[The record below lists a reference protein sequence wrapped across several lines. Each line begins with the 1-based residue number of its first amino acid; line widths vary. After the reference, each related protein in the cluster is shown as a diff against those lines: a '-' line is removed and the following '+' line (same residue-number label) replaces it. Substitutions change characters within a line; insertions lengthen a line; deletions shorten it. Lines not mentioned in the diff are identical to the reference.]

1 MAGALSDL
9 ANQPKGVVQVRL
21 VKLLCAMSAAAIVV
35 TALVGTTSASATS
48 LCKEKAE
55 VCPAASVYPAGTKI
69 KARLKEGTEAV
80 LESSLGTIRCK
91 GSTAAGETTEESGS
105 PLMGTQ
111 TSMTFS
117 ECVFQKSTVCT
128 VTIEHLPW
136 LVEGTEI
143 EPGNGFVTISSGGT
157 GTPQAHVV
165 CGSFVNCTW
174 GEEKITLDGEG
185 GSPAIER
192 LLKVALVKISGFLCP
207 TSTAASAEYEITE
220 PQPVFASA
228 KP

>member
-1 MAGALSDL
+1 MRF
-9 ANQPKGVVQVRL
+9 P
-21 VKLLCAMSAAAIVV
+21 KLLFATSAAAVIAV
-35 TALVGTTSASATS
+35 ALVGVSSASATV

-55 VCPAASVYPAGTKI
+55 VCPAAARYPAGTQI
-69 KARLKEGTEAV
+69 KARLREGTEAV

-91 GSTAAGETTEESGS
+91 GSTAAGETTSEFGT

-111 TSMTFS
+111 NAMTFS
-117 ECVFQKSTVCT
+117 ECVFGKGTACT

-143 EPGNGFVTISSGGT
+143 EPGNGFVTVSSGGT

-174 GEEKITLDGEG
+174 GAPKMTLDGEG

-192 LLKVALVKISGFLCP
+192 LLKIELVRISGFICP
-207 TSTAASAEYEITE
+207 TTTAASAEYEVTE
-220 PQPVFASA
+220 PQPVFVSAS
-228 KP
+228 P

>member
-1 MAGALSDL
+1 MADALSHL

-35 TALVGTTSASATS
+35 TAFVGATSASATS

-69 KARLKEGTEAV
+69 KAQLKKGTEAV
-80 LESSLGTIRCK
+80 LESSLGTIQCK
-91 GSTAAGETTEESGS
+91 GSTAAGETLEASGS
-105 PLMGTQ
+105 PLLGTQ

-117 ECVFQKSTVCT
+117 ECVFQKSTACT
-128 VTIEHLPW
+128 VTVEHLPW
-136 LVEGTEI
+136 KVEGTEI
-143 EPGNGFVTISSGGT
+143 EPGNGFVTISSGGS

-174 GEEKITLDGEG
+174 GAPKITLDGEG

-192 LLKVALVKISGFLCP
+192 LLKIELVRISGFICP
-207 TSTAASAEYEITE
+207 TTTAASAEYEVTE
-220 PQPVFASA
+220 PQPVFVSA